1 MKRSHDSLD
10 RRAFVKGAGASIAA
24 GLMAAGATSALAEEA
39 AEESAAEQP
48 AAPSASG
55 EPMTA
60 EAFNNL
66 TWSFEVPPE
75 PVSNDQ
81 ITQTITDDVIVIGL
95 GLSPASLTAASILGH
110 GGSCTLFSAGTKAV
124 SRGGSNHAVGSKTQ
138 ERLGIDYTPEVG
150 CRLLQQRDLPPGLS
164 HGLAQVVA
172 LHQRVG
178 RGHGLGDR
186 HHGAGRLHHYARVA
200 LRGSRTARSPSP
212 RGAHNFYGPEITN
225 SANEGEPLLTAT
237 LEKYILDNGGTIT
250 YSTKAE
256 YLIREDDKTGRVTGV
271 VATDA
276 DGNYVKYEGTKGIVL
291 ATGDF
296 SGDPDMMAKYC
307 NAFADYVSELAGDYD
322 VEFQFGGLM
331 PGDGQKMGLWVGAAW
346 QNTTPSAPMIGW
358 YGFPGAALSTRTTPA
373 SCSTSRASAS
383 STRPLAV
390 YAGYAVKRSRPTTRP
405 SPCGTPTLRIASN
418 TWEALGNN
426 MDGLGIV
433 PVSAEEK
440 AAEFEAGVEGGTY
453 VKGDTI
459 EDVLNQL
466 AEQGGI
472 DVEAARAT
480 IDAYN
485 ADVAAGQDTQFH
497 KCAEHLIP
505 IENGPF
511 YGQYNQLGQAQFL
524 CVLGGLRTSPKCEV
538 CDANN
543 KPIEGLYNV
552 GCMMGDFFGTFYNFR
567 VPGESIGATCITFP
581 YLLGKELAEAE

>member
-75 PVSNDQ
+75 PVSDDQ
-81 ITQTITDDVIVIGL
+81 ITQTITDDVIVIGSGVA
-95 GLSPASLTAASILGH
+95 GLMTAASILGH

-138 ERLGIDYTPEVG
+138 ERLGIDYTPESAAAYFNNEISRQGYRMDSRKWWRFINESGEAMDWVTDIMEQAG
-150 CRLLQQRDLPPGLS
+150 YTTTLELPYEDPNG
-164 HGLAQVVA
+164 
-172 LHQRVG
+172 
-178 RGHGLGDR
+178 
-186 HHGAGRLHHYARVA
+186 
-200 LRGSRTARSPSP
+200 TFTIPS
-212 RGAHNFYGPEITN
+212 GAHNFYGPEITN

-256 YLIREDDKTGRVTGV
+256 YLIREDDNTGRVTGV

-358 YGFPGAALSTRTTPA
+358 YGFPAPHSDENHPGILLNVEGERFINED
-373 SCSTSRASAS
+373 TS
-383 STRPLAV
+383 AV
-390 YAGYAVKRSRPTTRP
+390 YAGYAVSGQTDHKVFTVWDSDFAYRFD
-405 SPCGTPTLRIASN
+405 

-440 AAEFEAGVEGGTY
+440 AAEFEAGVESGTY

-472 DVEAARAT
+472 DVEAAKAT